1 MSKQDD
7 ADTLK
12 FTAPCGCIKLLVV
25 NQPDLVKECKRNIAW
40 ALSIGCR
47 VDTLLASAVRSEAGG
62 YTWGCD
68 VCKPP
73 KKRKAEALQMELL

>member
-1 MSKQDD
+1 MED

-12 FTAPCGCIKLLVV
+12 FTAPCGCVKLLVV
-25 NQPDLVKECKRNIAW
+25 NRIDLVRHCKRDINW

-47 VDTLLASAVRSEAGG
+47 VDTLLASAVRAEAGS
-62 YTWGCD
+62 YKWGCD

-73 KKRKAEALQMELL
+73 KKRKAEAAQMELL